1 MIKFLKRKNLIKAH
15 GHTDC
20 NKHNCDGI
28 LVKAWC
34 SCDAWQVSEADK
46 YRDTDALDL
55 IQAGMYGIGGRCAIR
70 RNELFSLQLSNEA
83 TVGFGLV
90 LFFCSTGNG

>member
-1 MIKFLKRKNLIKAH
+1 MTPGKSAKQTSTETL
-15 GHTDC
+15 
-20 NKHNCDGI
+20 
-28 LVKAWC
+28 
-34 SCDAWQVSEADK
+34 
-46 YRDTDALDL
+46 TDALDL

>member
-46 YRDTDALDL
+46 YRDTH
-55 IQAGMYGIGGRCAIR
+55 GRLR
-70 RNELFSLQLSNEA
+70 FDTGRNVRDWGKVRN
-83 TVGFGLV
+83 
-90 LFFCSTGNG
+90 ST